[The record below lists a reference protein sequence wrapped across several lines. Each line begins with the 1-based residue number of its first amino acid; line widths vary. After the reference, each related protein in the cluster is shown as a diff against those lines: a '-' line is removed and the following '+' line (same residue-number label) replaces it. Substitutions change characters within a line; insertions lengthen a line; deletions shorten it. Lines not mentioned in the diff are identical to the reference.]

1 MLRLLLAPAGHGKT
15 EHLIQRIRRLLAE
28 EPFAPVIVIVPNT
41 IQAAGFCQ
49 RLGAAGGA
57 LGVEVH
63 TFHTLYAEL
72 LIRAGHPIPLL
83 PDPVRIRLLRAIL
96 DELYERGALT
106 YYATLRAKP
115 GFIALLRNTIE
126 ELKRARIFPDDFS
139 VSVKGLGARLEEIAL
154 VYTVYQDWLQKQ
166 NWADNEGRG
175 WLAAIALESN
185 ATLGTDTRLLAVS
198 GFDEFNPTQL
208 AVLSL
213 LANRAKETLITLT
226 GDIENSQR
234 AAHHRFHRA
243 QQAITS
249 SLGIQPE
256 AMNSSSMLS
265 ETIARVEATLF
276 ESTLTNNMSLRGGRS
291 SRRSNLPMV
300 EEIASSLP
308 SVAPRNDIEFIE
320 AQTRAVEVRSALRW
334 IKARVVR
341 DGMKL
346 SEVAVLVRDLEPYRP
361 FLEEIATEF
370 GIPLRIVGGGPL
382 IENPAVAA
390 LLNLLSLPVND
401 WKRRPVLDSWR
412 SPYFDFSEL
421 GIDSREASAVTLD
434 EISRAGRVVQG
445 LSQWRE
451 SFEVW
456 EEKRAIA
463 DEDGEAI
470 RSVAYDEHVM
480 DKFESFVEFLTPPSR
495 ADVKEYVAFVESLIG
510 DDPALSPPYIPSFSP
525 GRPLAFSDV
534 KWGENGGNEGGGV
547 RVVACVRANASTAE
561 QDVAALRAF
570 KDVLRGLVLAES
582 VLQGNTLEY
591 ANFYHDLRGAV
602 DAATHSFASES
613 GVMTASVLDARGLS
627 FQAVALMGLSE
638 GEFPKQEREDIL
650 LRESDRAI
658 LRERGLPLETK
669 LHGDEATFFYQA
681 VTRARQRLLLTRPY
695 LAEDGQVW
703 EASPFWAEVVR
714 LYGNQLKAGPERSRM
729 IRVRGEVGEVD
740 SAEAAS
746 QVEWVEAAREFDIHI
761 QSGVEAL
768 RARMNPKA
776 AGTYEGELF
785 DLNER
790 FSAGYGWSASRL
802 ESYGTCPFE
811 FFVAYGLELEPRQEA
826 EEGFDVRILGSM
838 LHKILEM
845 VYSGV
850 ALTAAAQ
857 KVFATAPKE
866 YGFRPTGLWTQQ
878 QAELTRILEKTIEEL
893 NRVSQG
899 YTPRVME
906 ARFGM
911 GQPSLMLQTE
921 IGEIRLHGYIDRLDA
936 APDGTLRVI
945 DYKSG
950 SAAIL
955 ASHLKEGRRLQ
966 LPIYALA
973 ARDALGLGEVSSGFY
988 WHIQKAAASSLKL
1001 EKFDGGVNGAF
1012 ETAVAHVVKHVANIR
1027 AGHFEP
1033 KPPEEGCPSYC
1044 PAVNFCWRYRRG
1056 F

>member
-1 MLRLLLAPAGHGKT
+1 VTRLMLAPAGHGKT
-15 EHLIQRIRRLLAE
+15 EQLIQRIRQLLAE
-28 EPFAPVIVIVPNT
+28 EPLAPIVVIVPNT
-41 IQAAGFCQ
+41 IQAAGFRQ

-72 LIRAGHPIPLL
+72 LIRAGQPIPLL
-83 PDPVRIRLLRAIL
+83 PDPVRIRLLRTIV
-96 DELYERGALT
+96 DKLYERGALT
-106 YYATLRAKP
+106 YYATVRAKP
-115 GFIALLRNTIE
+115 GFIALLRDAIE

-139 VSVKGLGARLEEIAL
+139 ACVKGLGARLEEIAL
-154 VYTVYQDWLQKQ
+154 VYTAYQGWLQKQ

-185 ATLGTDTRLLAVS
+185 PGLGVDTRFSTGLLRLLAVS

-213 LANRAKETLITLT
+213 LANRTQETLITLT
-226 GDIENSQR
+226 GDYQNPIR
-234 AAHHRFHRA
+234 PAHHRFHRA
-243 QQAITS
+243 QTALIS
-249 SLGIQPE
+249 ALNVKPE
-256 AMNSSSMLS
+256 AMDSSSMLS
-265 ETIARVEATLF
+265 ETIARVESALF
-276 ESTLTNNMSLRGGRS
+276 DHQQGGKSVNKQTSQLANEQLESENRKS
-291 SRRSNLPMV
+291 
-300 EEIASSLP
+300 E
-308 SVAPRNDIEFIE
+308 IEFIE

-334 IKARVVR
+334 MKARIVR

-346 SEVAVLVRDLEPYRP
+346 SEVAVLARDPKPYRP
-361 FLEEIATEF
+361 FLEEVAAEF
-370 GIPLRIVGGGPL
+370 GIPLRIMGGQTL

-401 WKRRPVLDSWR
+401 WRRRPVLGSWR

-421 GIDSREASAVTLD
+421 GLDSHSAAALD

-445 LSQWRE
+445 LSQWDE

-456 EEKRAIA
+456 EQKRTIA
-463 DEDGEAI
+463 DEDGDSALPQGEALGV
-470 RSVAYDEHVM
+470 RES
-480 DKFESFVEFLTPPSR
+480 FESFVEFLTPPSY

-510 DDPALSPPYIPSFSP
+510 DDPALDPSPLPASLKSEREKFGYAWTSTTVGFGGGARKA
-525 GRPLAFSDV
+525 GRGS
-534 KWGENGGNEGGGV
+534 GV
-547 RVVACVRANASTAE
+547 RVVACARANPVTAE
-561 QDVAALRAF
+561 RDVAALRAF

-582 VLQGNTLEY
+582 VVKGDAVEY
-591 ANFYHDLRGAV
+591 VDFFRDLRGAV
-602 DAATHSFASES
+602 EAATYSFAPES
-613 GVMTASVLDARGLS
+613 GVMAASVLDARGLS

-669 LHGDEATFFYQA
+669 MHGDEATLFYQA

-695 LAEDGQVW
+695 LAEDGQPW
-703 EASPFWAEVVR
+703 EASPFWEEVMR
-714 LYGNQLKAGPERSRM
+714 RSGIKPE
-729 IRVRGEVGEVD
+729 IRVRGEVGETD
-740 SAEAAS
+740 SGEAAS
-746 QVEWVEAAREFDIHI
+746 QVESLESAREFDIHI
-761 QSGVEAL
+761 QNGIEAL
-768 RARMNPKA
+768 RARLNPVARGKH
-776 AGTYEGELF
+776 EGELF
-785 DLNER
+785 DLSGR

-802 ESYGTCPFE
+802 ESYGTCPYD

-845 VYSGV
+845 VYGGA
-850 ALTAAAQ
+850 ALTDAAQ
-857 KVFATAPKE
+857 KVFAAAPKE
-866 YGFRPTGLWTQQ
+866 YGFRPTRLWTQQ
-878 QAELTRILEKTIEEL
+878 QAELRRILEKTIDEL
-893 NRVSQG
+893 NKVSRG
-899 YTPRVME
+899 YTPHVME

-911 GQPSLMLQTE
+911 GQPSLKLQTE
-921 IGEIRLHGYIDRLDA
+921 IGEIRLHGYIDRLDT

-950 SAAIL
+950 SALIS

-973 ARDALGLGEVSSGFY
+973 AREALGLGEVSSGFY
-988 WHIQKAAASSLKL
+988 WHIQKAEASSLKL
-1001 EKFDGGVNGAF
+1001 EKFEGGVDGAF

-1033 KPPEEGCPSYC
+1033 KPPEDGCPSYC
-1044 PAVNFCWRYRRG
+1044 PAVGFCWRYKKEY
-1056 F
+1056 

>member
-1 MLRLLLAPAGHGKT
+1 M
-15 EHLIQRIRRLLAE
+15 
-28 EPFAPVIVIVPNT
+28 
-41 IQAAGFCQ
+41 
-49 RLGAAGGA
+49 
-57 LGVEVH
+57 
-63 TFHTLYAEL
+63 
-72 LIRAGHPIPLL
+72 
-83 PDPVRIRLLRAIL
+83 D
-96 DELYERGALT
+96 DLYERGALT
-106 YYATLRAKP
+106 YYAALRGKP
-115 GFIALLRNTIE
+115 GFIALLRNAIE

-139 VSVKGLGARLEEIAL
+139 ASVKGMGARLEEIARI
-154 VYTVYQDWLQKQ
+154 YATYQDWLQKQ

-185 ATLGTDTRLLAVS
+185 PGPGTDTRLSTGPLRLLAVS

-208 AVLSL
+208 AALSL
-213 LANRAKETLITLT
+213 IANRAKETFITLT
-226 GDIENSQR
+226 GDVQNPNR

-249 SLGIQPE
+249 SLGIQAE
-256 AMNSSSMLS
+256 AMDTLSMLS
-265 ETIARVEATLF
+265 ETIARVESALF
-276 ESTLTNNMSLRGGRS
+276 DNQQGDKSANRQMSKLDDHQS
-291 SRRSNLPMV
+291 SIVNPKS
-300 EEIASSLP
+300 E
-308 SVAPRNDIEFIE
+308 IEFVE
-320 AQTRAVEVRSALRW
+320 AQTRALEVRSALRW
-334 IKARVVR
+334 IKARIVR

-346 SEVAVLVRDLEPYRP
+346 SEVAVLARDLEPYRP
-361 FLEEIATEF
+361 FLEEVAAEF
-370 GIPLRIVGGGPL
+370 GIPLRIVGGRPL

-401 WKRRPVLDSWR
+401 WKRRSVLDSWR
-412 SPYFDFSEL
+412 SPYFDFSEP
-421 GIDSREASAVTLD
+421 GIDAREASAAALD

-451 SFEVW
+451 SFEMW
-456 EEKRAIA
+456 EERKVVAN
-463 DEDGEAI
+463 DEEGDSPFPQGEGVGV
-470 RSVAYDEHVM
+470 REN
-480 DKFESFVEFLTPPSR
+480 FESFVELVTPPSR
-495 ADVKEYVAFVESLIG
+495 ADVRDYVAFIESLIG
-510 DDPALSPPYIPSFSP
+510 DDPALN
-525 GRPLAFSDV
+525 PLPASSKSDE
-534 KWGENGGNEGGGV
+534 ENLGYAWNRKFVGFGGGAEGGGGGV
-547 RVVACVRANASTAE
+547 RAVACARANPATAE
-561 QDVAALRAF
+561 RDVAALRAF

-582 VLQGNTLEY
+582 VLQGEILEY
-591 ANFYHDLRGAV
+591 ADFFHDLRGAV
-602 DAATHSFASES
+602 EAAMYSFAPES
-613 GVMTASVLDARGLS
+613 GVMAASVLDARGLS

-650 LRESDRAI
+650 LRESDRAL

-695 LAEDGQVW
+695 LAEDGQPW
-703 EASPFWAEVVR
+703 EASPFWVEAAR
-714 LYGNQLKAGPERSRM
+714 LNGNQPKAGPEQSRR

-740 SAEAAS
+740 PAEAAS
-746 QVEWVEAAREFDIHI
+746 QVEWVESAREFDIHI
-761 QSGVEAL
+761 QNGIEAL
-768 RARMNPKA
+768 RARMNPVA
-776 AGTYEGELF
+776 RGMYEGEMF

-790 FSAGYGWSASRL
+790 FNAGYGWSASRL

-845 VYSGV
+845 VYGGV
-850 ALTAAAQ
+850 PLTDAAQQVFAAA
-857 KVFATAPKE
+857 PRE
-866 YGFRPTGLWTQQ
+866 YGFRPTALWTQQ

-893 NRVSQG
+893 DRVSQG

-911 GQPSLMLQTE
+911 GQPSLVLQTE

-936 APDGTLRVI
+936 ASDGTLRVI

-950 SAAIL
+950 SAAIS

-988 WHIQKAAASSLKL
+988 WHIQKAEASSLKL

-1012 ETAVAHVVKHVANIR
+1012 EMTIAHVAKHVASIR

-1033 KPPEEGCPSYC
+1033 RPPEEGCPSYC
-1044 PAVNFCWRYRRG
+1044 PAVNFCWRYRRAY
-1056 F
+1056 